1 MPRKSTIRLKRTIC
15 DRSYTKQRR
24 GRQTHPHAWG
34 LFVGVLLTGCQTQS
48 AVSTQTVD
56 ATYPSYEEIHL
67 VRADALGTC
76 RQGIAYQPDF
86 GAVKWREY
94 RADDI
99 GVHYCIR
106 AKTLD
111 RIKTLLGDVNPGK
124 AEE

>member
-1 MPRKSTIRLKRTIC
+1 MGWWSVGSVWNGRKRMTPISTRQLKRPSMPRKSTIRLKRTIC

-86 GAVKWREY
+86 GAVKRS
-94 RADDI
+94 
-99 GVHYCIR
+99 
-106 AKTLD
+106 
-111 RIKTLLGDVNPGK
+111 
-124 AEE
+124 EE